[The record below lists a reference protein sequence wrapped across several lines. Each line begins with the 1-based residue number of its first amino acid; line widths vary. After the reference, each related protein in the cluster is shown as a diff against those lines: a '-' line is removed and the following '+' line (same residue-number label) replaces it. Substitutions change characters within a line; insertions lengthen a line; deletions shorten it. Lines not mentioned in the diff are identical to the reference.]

1 MGILRYRSAMNSFV
15 ALGVSVC
22 FCGLILAQ
30 PPKVAVDVAT
40 AATEASVADQP
51 VMPDDYGQRSN
62 TAPVMA
68 KWNSGTVPVTGYVV
82 PGVTLFT
89 ADDRPEDPFPC
100 APCKQQ
106 ARILIEAGGMTP
118 DGKPIWPFK
127 IEYVR
132 DRSVPQWV
140 PDNGDAPLSGAR
152 EAVSLHKW
160 ILAYAK
166 SPVKSENKYPDKLV
180 VEVDG
185 SDSHAVMMALAE
197 SIRRQSDTQPAV
209 TGFLPA
215 IPVDVNDSL
224 LKVLD
229 SLLAKEGYNGSGLK
243 VVWPAGNRKMTFEPG
258 LQVTFRKFIEIDAT
272 VNAIAISGHD
282 VTLFLSGTLVKE
294 LTVRLK

>member
-1 MGILRYRSAMNSFV
+1 MGILRHKSALNAFV

-51 VMPDDYGQRSN
+51 IMPDDYGQRSG

-68 KWNSGTVPVTGYVV
+68 KWNSGNVPVTGYVV

-89 ADDRPEDPFPC
+89 ADDTPEDPFPC
-100 APCKQQ
+100 APCRLQL
-106 ARILIEAGGMTP
+106 RILVEAGGMTP
-118 DGKPIWPFK
+118 DGVPIWPFK
-127 IEYVR
+127 IKHVK
-132 DRSVPQWV
+132 DGAVPQWV
-140 PDNGDAPLSGAR
+140 PDNGDAPLSGPR

-166 SPVKSENKYPDKLV
+166 SPVQSGNKYRDKLV

-197 SIRRQSDTQPAV
+197 SIRRESDTQPAV

-229 SLLAKEGYNGSGLK
+229 SLLGKEGYNGGGLK
-243 VVWPAGNRKMTFEPG
+243 VIWPAGNRKMTFEPG
-258 LQVTFRKFIEIDAT
+258 LQVNFKKFIEIDAT
-272 VNAIAISGHD
+272 VHSIAINGRD
-282 VTLFLSGTLVKE
+282 VTLSLSGTLVKE

>member
-1 MGILRYRSAMNSFV
+1 MGILRYKSALNAFV

-51 VMPDDYGQRSN
+51 IMPDDYGQRSG

-68 KWNSGTVPVTGYVV
+68 KWNPGTVPVTGYVV
-82 PGVTLFT
+82 PGVTLYT
-89 ADDRPEDPFPC
+89 TDGSFPC

-106 ARILIEAGGMTP
+106 ERILIEAGGMTP
-118 DGKPIWPFK
+118 DGNPIWPFK
-127 IEYVR
+127 IERVN

-140 PDNGDAPLSGAR
+140 TDDGTTTLSGPR
-152 EAVSLHKW
+152 EPVSLQKW
-160 ILAYAK
+160 ILGYAK
-166 SPVKSENKYPDKLV
+166 APVEQSENKYLDKVV

-185 SDSHAVMMALAE
+185 NNSHAVMMALAE
-197 SIRRQSDTQPAV
+197 SIRRESDTQPAV

-229 SLLAKEGYNGSGLK
+229 SLLGKEGYNGSGLK

-258 LQVTFRKFIEIDAT
+258 LQVNFKRFIEIDAT
-272 VNAIAISGHD
+272 VHSIAINGRD
-282 VTLFLSGTLVKE
+282 VTLSLSGTLVKE

>member
-1 MGILRYRSAMNSFV
+1 MGILRYKSALNAFV

-51 VMPDDYGQRSN
+51 IMPDDYGQRSG

-68 KWNSGTVPVTGYVV
+68 KWNSGNVPVTGYVV
-82 PGVTLFT
+82 PGVTLYT
-89 ADDRPEDPFPC
+89 TDGSFPC
-100 APCKQQ
+100 VPCKVQE
-106 ARILIEAGGMTP
+106 RILIEAGGMTP

-127 IEYVR
+127 IERVN

-140 PDNGDAPLSGAR
+140 PDDGTATLSGPR
-152 EAVSLHKW
+152 EAVSLQKW

-166 SPVKSENKYPDKLV
+166 SPVQSENKYLDKLV

-185 SDSHAVMMALAE
+185 SNSHAVMMALAE
-197 SIRRQSDTQPAV
+197 SIRRESDTQPAV

-229 SLLAKEGYNGSGLK
+229 SLLGKEGYNGSGLK
-243 VVWPAGNRKMTFEPG
+243 VVWPVGNRKMTFEPG
-258 LQVTFRKFIEIDAT
+258 LQVNFKRFIEIDAT
-272 VNAIAISGHD
+272 VHSIAINGRD
-282 VTLFLSGTLVKE
+282 VTLALSGTLVKE

>member
-1 MGILRYRSAMNSFV
+1 MGSLRINSAMNAFI

-22 FCGLILAQ
+22 FCGLIAAQ

-51 VMPDDYGQRSN
+51 IMPDDYGQRSG

-68 KWNSGTVPVTGYVV
+68 KWNAGTVPVTGYVV

-89 ADDRPEDPFPC
+89 TDGSFPC
-100 APCKQQ
+100 APCKVQE
-106 ARILIEAGGMTP
+106 RILIEAGGMTP

-127 IEYVR
+127 IERVG
-132 DRSVPQWV
+132 DREVPQWV

-166 SPVKSENKYPDKLV
+166 SPVQSGNKYLDKLV

-185 SDSHAVMMALAE
+185 NDSHAVMMALAE
-197 SIRRQSDTQPAV
+197 SIRRESDTQPAV

-229 SLLAKEGYNGSGLK
+229 SLLGKEGYKSSGLS

-258 LQVTFRKFIEIDAT
+258 LQVNFQKFIEIDAT
-272 VNAIAISGHD
+272 VHSIAINGRD
-282 VTLFLSGTLVKE
+282 ITLSLSGTLVKE